1 MTPAQASHRIGNMR
15 RAFPAAEVSPAAIAR
30 LVPRM
35 TNEPKDRHVL
45 AAAVASS
52 TGAVVTFNLR
62 HFPVD
67 ACESFGV
74 EAVHPD
80 RFLAGLHDLDAG
92 AVVAAIRAQAAAL
105 RRPPVSAAELIAML
119 ERAGVPDFAARLRL
133 QRFENTISLVE

>member
-1 MTPAQASHRIGNMR
+1 M
-15 RAFPAAEVSPAAIAR
+15 
-30 LVPRM
+30 PRM

-45 AAAVASS
+45 VAAVASS

-62 HFPVD
+62 HFPAD
-67 ACESFGV
+67 ACESFDV
-74 EAVHPD
+74 
-80 RFLAGLHDLDAG
+80 AG